1 MITIKEKFKIILHAF
16 LFILL
21 LLTSIYYIYFN
32 NIVAAILGIMSTICW
47 LVLLIFYDI
56 MPIIKR
62 SKQNASNLK
71 DYDIDKELNDE

>member
-1 MITIKEKFKIILHAF
+1 MITTKEKFKIILHTF

-21 LLTSIYYIYFN
+21 LLTSIHHIYFN
-32 NIVAAILGIMSTICW
+32 NIVAAISGIMSTICW

-62 SKQNASNLK
+62 SKQNVANLK
-71 DYDIDKELNDE
+71 DYDIDKELDNE

>member
-1 MITIKEKFKIILHAF
+1 MITTKEKFKIILHAV

-21 LLTSIYYIYFN
+21 LLTSIYHIYFN
-32 NIVAAILGIMSTICW
+32 NIVAAIFGIMSTICW

-62 SKQNASNLK
+62 SKQNAANLK